1 MEEEEK
7 TMKTTVEIKERR
19 DAEEE
24 WGKHKTKQRQR
35 DQ

>member
-1 MEEEEK
+1 MMEEEEK

-24 WGKHKTKQRQR
+24 WGKDET
-35 DQ
+35 D